1 MKKFLGT
8 IIGVAVVALM
18 VILLVGNKRKSAQQT
33 SNAAVTDMTE
43 VVSTFAVSETPVR
56 KEFKSNAAVQAFTEL
71 KYVSDVSGRVIE
83 IYVDKGSKVQKGTP
97 LLRIDSE
104 LIDADYQA
112 ALAAYNAIVKDE
124 QRFTRS
130 NEAGGVSDQ
139 QLDQIRTQVEAAHSR
154 LVLSKWKKDNAVVK
168 APMAGTIDMRYVEI
182 GSLIAPNAPLFDIV
196 DNTAMKLVCM
206 VPESK
211 LNQIRI
217 GQKVTASDNAHQF
230 TGKVKSI
237 GIKTDRGLN
246 YPVEV
251 VLDNDPELRIGMYL
265 NAHFVSESEQMSILV
280 PRKAIV
286 GSAMAANV
294 FLAVNGKAVRREV
307 KLGDMYGDSI
317 EVIEGLEDGDTII
330 VSGLMNIADGSE
342 IRIVK

>member
-1 MKKFLGT
+1 MKK
-8 IIGVAVVALM
+8 IIGIIVGVAIVALM
-18 VILLVGNKRKSAQQT
+18 VLLLVGNKKKMAEQT
-33 SNAAVTDMTE
+33 SNSAVTDMTE
-43 VVSTFAVSETPVR
+43 VVSTYTVHRTPLR
-56 KEFKSNAAVQAFTEL
+56 KEFQSNAAVQASKEL

-83 IYVDKGSKVQKGTP
+83 IYVDKGSRVQKGTP

-104 LIDADYQA
+104 LIEADYQA
-112 ALAAYNAIVKDE
+112 ALAAYNAMVKDE

-154 LVLSKWKKDNAVVK
+154 LVMAKWKKDNAVVK
-168 APMAGTIDMRYVEI
+168 APMRGTIDMRYVEV

-196 DNTAMKLVCM
+196 DNSGLKLICM

-211 LNQIRI
+211 LEQITK
-217 GQKVTASDNAHQF
+217 GQKVTATDNGKTF
-230 TGKVKSI
+230 TGKVTNI

-246 YPVEV
+246 YPVDV
-251 VLDNDPELRIGMYL
+251 VLDNDPDLRIGMYL
-265 NAHFVSESEQMSILV
+265 NAHFVSDNEQLSILV

-294 FLAVNGKAVRREV
+294 YLAVDGKAVRREV
-307 KLGDMYGDSI
+307 KLGDMYGDNI
-317 EVIEGLEDGDTII
+317 EVTSGLEDGETII

-342 IRIVK
+342 IRIVE

>member
-1 MKKFLGT
+1 MKKGIGI
-8 IIGVAVVALM
+8 IIGAVVIALM
-18 VILLVGNKRKSAQQT
+18 VLLLVGNKRKMAKQT
-33 SNAAVTDMTE
+33 SNAAVKDMTE
-43 VVSTFAVSETPVR
+43 VVSTFTVSETPIR
-56 KEFKSNAAVQAFTEL
+56 KEFQSNAAVQAMTEL
-71 KYVSDVSGRVIE
+71 KYVSDVSGRVVQ

-104 LIDADYQA
+104 LIEADYQA

-130 NEAGGVSDQ
+130 NAAGGVSDQ

-154 LVLSKWKKDNAVVK
+154 LVMSQWKKDNAVVK
-168 APMAGTIDMRYVEI
+168 SPMRGTIDMRYVEV

-196 DNTAMKLVCM
+196 ENSAMKIICM

-211 LNQIRI
+211 LNQVSV
-217 GQKVTASDNAHQF
+217 GQKITASDNTHEF
-230 TGKVKSI
+230 TGKVVNV

-251 VLDNDPELRIGMYL
+251 VLDSNPDLRIGMYL
-265 NAHFVSESEQMSILV
+265 NAHFVSENEQMSILV

-294 FLAVNGKAVRREV
+294 FLAVDGKAVRREV

-317 EVIEGLEDGDTII
+317 EVIAGLSDGDTII

>member
-1 MKKFLGT
+1 MKK
-8 IIGVAVVALM
+8 IIGIIVGVAVVALM
-18 VILLVGNKRKSAQQT
+18 VLLLVGNKKKMAEQT
-33 SNAAVTDMTE
+33 SNSAVTDMTE
-43 VVSTFAVSETPVR
+43 VVSTYTVRTTPLR
-56 KEFKSNAAVQAFTEL
+56 KEFKSNAAVQASKEL
-71 KYVSDVSGRVIE
+71 KYVSDVSGRVVE
-83 IYVDKGSKVQKGTP
+83 IYVDKGSRVQKGTP

-104 LIDADYQA
+104 LIEADYQA
-112 ALAAYNAIVKDE
+112 ALAAYNTMVKDE

-154 LVLSKWKKDNAVVK
+154 LVMAKWKKDNAVVK
-168 APMAGTIDMRYVEI
+168 APMRGTIDMRYVEV

-196 DNTAMKLVCM
+196 DNSGLKLICM

-211 LNQIRI
+211 LDQITK
-217 GQKVTASDNAHQF
+217 GQKVTASDNGKTF
-230 TGKVKSI
+230 TGKVTNI

-246 YPVEV
+246 YPVDV
-251 VLDNDPELRIGMYL
+251 VLDNDPDLRIGMYL
-265 NAHFVSESEQMSILV
+265 NAHFISDNEQLSILV

-294 FLAVNGKAVRREV
+294 FLAVDGKAVRREV
-307 KLGDMYGDSI
+307 KLGDMYGDNI
-317 EVIEGLEDGDTII
+317 EVTSGLKDGETII

-342 IRIVK
+342 IRIVE